1 MRIAIIEDH
10 TLLAELLT
18 SVCRRDFKF
27 TVVACENEGRK
38 GLARVLALKPDLV
51 LLDISLPDA
60 DGLDLAAQ
68 IQAALPL
75 TRLLAISSLRDPVTL
90 KRVRELGLHGFLD
103 KREQNVGRLREAI
116 RLVSQ
121 GHSYF
126 SPVVNDVVGALNR
139 DPKAFFR
146 VLSEYEQRIL
156 ALIGQARSDE
166 EIAAHLK
173 IRPNTAQS
181 RRRDIMAKLGIHSTP
196 KLIRYAIENGFTRV
210 DNFPKAPPG

>member
-10 TLLAELLT
+10 SLLAELLAT
-18 SVCRRDFKF
+18 VCRRDFKF
-27 TVVACENEGRK
+27 TVVACESEGRK

-68 IQAALPL
+68 ILQALPL
-75 TRLLAISSLRDPVTL
+75 TRVLAISSLRDPVTL

-103 KREQNVGRLREAI
+103 KREQNLNRLREAI

-121 GHSYF
+121 GHGYF

-146 VLSEYEQRIL
+146 VLSAYEQRIL

-196 KLIRYAIENGFTRV
+196 KLIRYAIDNGFTRLE
-210 DNFPKAPPG
+210 DFPKTPPG